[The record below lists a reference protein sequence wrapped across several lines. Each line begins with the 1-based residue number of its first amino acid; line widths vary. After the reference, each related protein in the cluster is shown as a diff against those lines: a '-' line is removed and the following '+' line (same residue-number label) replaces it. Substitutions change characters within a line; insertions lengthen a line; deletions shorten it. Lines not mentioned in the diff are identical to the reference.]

1 MLKLIAGML
10 KLFVALLI
18 MLEIPI
24 LKDWLLQQIR

>member
-10 KLFVALLI
+10 KFFVALLI

-24 LKDWLLQQIR
+24 LNWLLQQIR